1 MSVQSRVNT
10 AIDAVK
16 RGQQARADYE
26 AEIAK
31 LRPMLPKQREAGRAM
46 LLECIGRKYEVAVVD
61 GQGKAAGTMV
71 LDSEAEG
78 YEAAKTALRRMVDD
92 IYGKNPSGSSK
103 ADPVE
108 KLLSAYAEL
117 TAAQKRK
124 FKASI

>member
-31 LRPMLPKQREAGRAM
+31 LRPMLPKQREKGRAM
-46 LLECIGRKYEVAVVD
+46 LLPCIGKKYDVAVVK
-61 GQGKAAGTMV
+61 GEGKAAGSMV
-71 LDSEAEG
+71 LNSEAES

-92 IYGKNPSGSSK
+92 IYGKVAGAGM
-103 ADPVE
+103 ADPVA
-108 KLLSAYAEL
+108 KLLKDYAEL